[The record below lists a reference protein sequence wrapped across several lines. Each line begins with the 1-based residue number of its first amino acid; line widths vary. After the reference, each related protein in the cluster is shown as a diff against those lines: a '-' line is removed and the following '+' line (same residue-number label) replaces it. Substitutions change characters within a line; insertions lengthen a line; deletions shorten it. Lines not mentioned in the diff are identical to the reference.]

1 MGDEVRSRSS
11 HEISWGRVGDAVDN
25 NVIDSGTLFS

>member
-11 HEISWGRVGDAVDN
+11 HEISGIRVGDAVDN